1 MTRAPE
7 QHVVSG
13 DRLPRQRP
21 DVDPAEAQD
30 WRESLDGVI
39 DHAGPRGAGRLTLS
53 VRQRAR
59 ERQVGV
65 PGPRS
70 TDHVDTIPPAFEPTV
85 PGDTQVQRRVRAS
98 IWRNLSRGKTI

>member
-30 WRESLDGVI
+30 WRESMDGVA
-39 DHAGPRGAGRLTLS
+39 DHGGPH
-53 VRQRAR
+53 RAR
-59 ERQVGV
+59 QLIQV
-65 PGPRS
+65 
-70 TDHVDTIPPAFEPTV
+70 E
-85 PGDTQVQRRVRAS
+85 RRVRAYLRWNS
-98 IWRNLSRGKTI
+98 SGEDNDR